1 VDTGKSEEEGEGCDI
16 VSDGGH
22 VERKA
27 AQRLGGL
34 LRMIHLVNSH
44 PVQKLYDEGIVRFP
58 NSRNEH
64 VGDTHFQVLLGSKAF
79 KSLV

>member
-1 VDTGKSEEEGEGCDI
+1 
-16 VSDGGH
+16 
-22 VERKA
+22 VEREA

-64 VGDTHFQVLLGSKAF
+64 VDNAHFQVFLGSEEDGLEDKGGWLRF
-79 KSLV
+79 VFTG